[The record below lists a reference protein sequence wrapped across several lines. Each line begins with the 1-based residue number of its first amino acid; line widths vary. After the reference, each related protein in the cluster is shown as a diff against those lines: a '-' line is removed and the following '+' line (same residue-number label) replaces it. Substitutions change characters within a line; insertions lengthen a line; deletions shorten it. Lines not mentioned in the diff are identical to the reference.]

1 MSRKCFSQHPSPQ
14 DKGRSP
20 TAIWVPPTL
29 FQGGGSI
36 RLQALSWMSQP
47 PKTPLPSIADVP
59 SSLPHTNPF
68 PSECLGD
75 SSLYHCWQRRSC
87 KHLSDSA
94 HGSAAAS
101 IYWPGN
107 RYQGERQRICLLK
120 PETWVWPLGRE
131 GPRENEMAP
140 HSSILAWES
149 PWTEGPGGLQSRG
162 LKRVSSTTTN
172 RYIMSAPCPSFNAH
186 KSHKW

>member
-149 PWTEGPGGLQSRG
+149 PWTEGPGRLQSRG
-162 LKRVSSTTTN
+162 LQRVS
-172 RYIMSAPCPSFNAH
+172 
-186 KSHKW
+186 